1 VVTYAVVNRRGSI
14 DMTKAFVTAALAAI
28 CLGTAACASQKE
40 PAEQA
45 FAAVEAKFE
54 ESGAEIQKYLPERYA
69 ELESN
74 VASLRESLATEDYGD
89 VVTGAAAAQDA
100 LKRAIADAR
109 VKRAQTIAAMDD
121 EWDELVRSMPPM
133 IEAMDK
139 KISSQR
145 GRPPKGMT
153 GEEWKQ
159 TIAEYDTARDAW
171 SKATATERTRAN
183 LEGMVTAA
191 REAKSRITAIMDKL
205 EVKVS

>member
-1 VVTYAVVNRRGSI
+1 
-14 DMTKAFVTAALAAI
+14 MTKAFVTAALAAI
-28 CLGTAACASQKE
+28 CLGIAACASQKE

-69 ELESN
+69 ELEAN

-171 SKATATERTRAN
+171 STATATERTRAN

-191 REAKSRITAIMDKL
+191 REAKARITAIMDKL